1 MPKLSENI
9 QLSKFGWNGYSIST
23 NLEIIHTQLPTWK
36 ALPLL
41 RPPETYDSKQLQFPW
56 RSFYKEDGTRF
67 LPALEIGDAIDAGT
81 YGKIHVTKRAV
92 YIPKEGHKHQ
102 YIRSGNFK
110 EIASKIIPIE
120 LTESEKKASK
130 LVQEMAYEDEIQ
142 AIIYESTLH
151 ILIYETFQRK
161 GIQGAIPMLFE
172 VVGICSSQSP
182 TSAME
187 ISSIV
192 MNMEFI
198 RGWTLFEFLKEYFEE
213 DHSESE
219 TEMLLIDTLIQLC
232 IYLDILQNELRF
244 NHRDLKLNNVL
255 YRKTPVVTNLQHPSL
270 KKSWTCIRNVV
281 LVDFGFSCIAC
292 DEPSRRS
299 ILQAGSWFSERHDC
313 MKKGRDIALFLY
325 SLQAYYP
332 LETRVSPAFFQMLN
346 TAMMATQ
353 TVEGRSSVISLFQ
366 GVTEKGIPIN
376 SPSPLQF
383 NDGIYKFLR
392 FSDVEIPGCEPLT
405 FLPILEA
412 YANPKN

>member
-1 MPKLSENI
+1 MPTLSETI

-23 NLEIIHTQLPTWK
+23 NLETIHSQLPTWK

-41 RPPETYDSKQLQFPW
+41 RPPELYDSKQLQFPW

-67 LPALEIGDAIDAGT
+67 LPALEIGDSIDAGA
-81 YGKIHVTKRAV
+81 YGKIHVTKRAI
-92 YIPKEGHKHQ
+92 YLPKKGQKHQ
-102 YIRSGNFK
+102 YIRSGPFE

-120 LTESEKKASK
+120 LTESEKKASR
-130 LVQEMAYEDEIQ
+130 LAQELAYEEEIQ

-161 GIQGAIPMLFE
+161 GIQGAIPKLFE
-172 VVGICSSQSP
+172 VVGVCPAQSP
-182 TSAME
+182 TSARE

-198 RGWTLFEFLKEYFEE
+198 RGWTLFEFLKDYFEE
-213 DHSESE
+213 DHSEEE
-219 TEMLLIDTLIQLC
+219 TEALLVDTLIQLC
-232 IYLDILQNELRF
+232 IYLDILQTELRF
-244 NHRDLKLNNVL
+244 NHRDMKLNNVL
-255 YRKTPVVTNLQHPSL
+255 YRKTRVISTLQHPSL
-270 KKSWTCIRNVV
+270 KKSWTCKRNVV

-332 LETRVSPAFFQMLN
+332 LENRVSPAFFELLE
-346 TAMMATQ
+346 TAMTATQ
-353 TVEGRSSVISLFQ
+353 VAEGGGTISLFQ
-366 GVTEKGIPIN
+366 GVTEKGIPKS
-376 SPSPLQF
+376 SPSPLEF

-392 FSDVEIPGCEPLT
+392 FSDVEIPGCEPLNL
-405 FLPILEA
+405 LPVLEK
-412 YANPKN
+412 YTNPKN